1 MIEIKGLSKRYGGN
15 IVYENFNLD
24 IDEGSIVAI
33 LGASGSG
40 KTTLLNAVAGLI
52 PCEGTLP
59 KLRCSYI
66 FQTPRLVPNL
76 TVKGN
81 LNLVCKDIEKVEKML
96 EKVGLKDKSSSYPA
110 RLSGGE
116 AQRAAIARAF
126 LYGGEILLM
135 DEPFSSLD
143 LKIKKQIFNLFSEL
157 RAENP
162 VTVMMVTHDVDD
174 AVAMSDR
181 AIVISG
187 GKIIYDEKHTINLS
201 PDERRAAIVGA
212 LMQ

>member
-81 LNLVCKDIEKVEKML
+81 LNLICKDIEKVEKML